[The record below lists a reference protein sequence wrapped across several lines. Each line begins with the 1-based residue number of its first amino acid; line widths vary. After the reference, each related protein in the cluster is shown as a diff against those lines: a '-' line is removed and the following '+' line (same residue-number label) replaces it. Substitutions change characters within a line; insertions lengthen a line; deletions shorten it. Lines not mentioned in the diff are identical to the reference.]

1 MKVRILGP
9 NYVPGEKKDLY
20 VKSIQRTVI
29 CMGRRQDAV
38 EDVPSGNTV
47 AMVGL
52 DQFISKNATL
62 TGEQELEAHPLKA
75 MKFSVSPVVRVAV
88 ECKNSQDLPKLVEGL
103 KRLSKSD
110 PMVQCQI
117 EETGEHIVAGAGEL
131 HLEICLKDLAGGFH
145 GRRGDSHLRP
155 RRVLPRAVN
164 GTSDHMC
171 MSKSP
176 TSTTACTSRRTCW
189 RRASRGH

>member
-1 MKVRILGP
+1 MEGGPLPKMIPTADKGRFLAFGRVFSGTVKTGMKVRILGP

-20 VKSIQRTVI
+20 IKSIQRTVI

-75 MKFSVSPVVRVAV
+75 MKFSVSPVVRCAV

-110 PMVQCQI
+110 PMVVCSI
-117 EETGEHIVAGAGEL
+117 EETGEHIVAG
-131 HLEICLKDLAGGFH
+131 KGG
-145 GRRGDSHLRP
+145 
-155 RRVLPRAVN
+155 N
-164 GTSDHMC
+164 
-171 MSKSP
+171 
-176 TSTTACTSRRTCW
+176 
-189 RRASRGH
+189 

>member
-1 MKVRILGP
+1 MALFPLGPIGVRVCGSTLTVVFSGTVKTGMKVRILGP

-52 DQFISKNATL
+52 DQFISKNATI
-62 TGEQELEAHPLKA
+62 TGEHELEAHTIKA
-75 MKFSVSPVVRVAV
+75 MKFSVSPVVRCAV

-110 PMVQCQI
+110 PMVVCSI
-117 EETGEHIVAGAGEL
+117 EVWMNTLICMPDLSGLYLARIVSADCFSLFSLQNNVAN
-131 HLEICLKDLAGGFH
+131 
-145 GRRGDSHLRP
+145 P
-155 RRVLPRAVN
+155 
-164 GTSDHMC
+164 
-171 MSKSP
+171 
-176 TSTTACTSRRTCW
+176 
-189 RRASRGH
+189 

>member
-20 VKSIQRTVI
+20 IKSIQRTVI

-62 TGEQELEAHPLKA
+62 TGEAELEAH
-75 MKFSVSPVVRVAV
+75 R
-88 ECKNSQDLPKLVEGL
+88 
-103 KRLSKSD
+103 
-110 PMVQCQI
+110 
-117 EETGEHIVAGAGEL
+117 
-131 HLEICLKDLAGGFH
+131 
-145 GRRGDSHLRP
+145 
-155 RRVLPRAVN
+155 
-164 GTSDHMC
+164 
-171 MSKSP
+171 
-176 TSTTACTSRRTCW
+176 SRR
-189 RRASRGH
+189 